1 MKYLKNIRKIL
12 GCVDD
17 DFSATLYFLARAPH
31 SKDVFVGGTWIEE
44 ESSRDKFQISILPFS
59 KKTSLHNLFLRRVPC
74 CQKMPKN

>member
-1 MKYLKNIRKIL
+1 LRNKGIGQMKYLKNIRKIL

-59 KKTSLHNLFLRRVPC
+59 KKNFSS
-74 CQKMPKN
+74 